1 MYPIFLND
9 DFAVGT
15 AFKGTDGKWVYV
27 FANGNA
33 EGEALKLKVQA
44 LGTFEK
50 YVYEENALPKGD
62 ALIAACEETAL
73 DTISFALAPKTV
85 VLWREK

>member
-1 MYPIFLND
+1 VYPIFLND

-27 FANGNA
+27 FVNGNA
-33 EGEALKLKVQA
+33 DGEALKLKLQA
-44 LGTFEK
+44 SGTFEK

-62 ALIAACEETAL
+62 TLIAPCEETAI
-73 DTISFALAPKTV
+73 DTISFDLEPQTV